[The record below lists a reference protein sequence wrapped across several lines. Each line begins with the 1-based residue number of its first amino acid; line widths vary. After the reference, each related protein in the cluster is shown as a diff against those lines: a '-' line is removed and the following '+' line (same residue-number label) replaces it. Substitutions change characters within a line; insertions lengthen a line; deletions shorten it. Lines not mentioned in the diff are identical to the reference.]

1 MLDGSTSTIQT
12 QVCQL
17 TRAIGPLGA
26 HRLLAMNDPGEIDP
40 GEIERGETADPGAGG
55 PHLLSS
61 ILCKEVVID
70 RAGNPTG
77 VRGMTSGAGVARPGK
92 EGVAGP
98 VRLEVKLLMVLVAG
112 AGHGKPFVVELQP
125 KSPLGN
131 PLSRGKM
138 PIEFGK
144 DEHSIATIVVD
155 YGINLEEH
163 GVYWIDVWLTPVSNG
178 SSEAEDSSESNGSS
192 RLLTRMPLKYDFQ

>member
-1 MLDGSTSTIQT
+1 
-12 QVCQL
+12 
-17 TRAIGPLGA
+17 
-26 HRLLAMNDPGEIDP
+26 MNDPGENDSGKVET
-40 GEIERGETADPGAGG
+40 GEMADPGGGG
-55 PHLLSS
+55 PHLLTS

-77 VRGMTSGAGVARPGK
+77 VRGMTSGAGVTRPGK

-98 VRLEVKLLMVLVAG
+98 VRLEVKLLLVLVAG
-112 AGHGKPFVVELQP
+112 EGHGKPFVVELQP

-131 PLSRGKM
+131 SLSRGKM

-163 GVYWIDVWLTPVSNG
+163 GIYWIDVWLTPG
-178 SSEAEDSSESNGSS
+178 SEGSPEAEEAGEANQSG